1 MPAMLS
7 DFFSRRIA
15 APCGVPFFL
24 RLFFAGLLLCVNP
37 SVSASDDVSTRVLT
51 GSDFRSAHDA
61 LIETIEAEGLVVSA
75 VIPFNGMLARTA
87 KDLAQDASPFAEAEI
102 VQFCSS
108 VLAWQMVAEEPGQL
122 SLCPLS
128 IAIYAMATEPGKIM
142 LSYRLPGSGSPARA
156 KADDLLRRLA
166 ERAAELARLRW

>member
-1 MPAMLS
+1 MLS

-15 APCGVPFFL
+15 APFGVPFFL
-24 RLFFAGLLLCVNP
+24 RLLFGGALCA
-37 SVSASDDVSTRVLT
+37 SLAVSAAEDVATQMLA
-51 GSDFRSAHDA
+51 GSDFKSAHDA

-87 KDLAQDASPFAEAEI
+87 KDLAQEASPFAEAEI

-108 VLAWQMVAEEPGQL
+108 VLAWQMITEDASQL

-128 IAIYAMATEPGKIM
+128 IAIYAKAVEPGRVM
-142 LSYRLPGSGSPARA
+142 LAYRSPGRDSPARA
-156 KADDLLRRLA
+156 RGDDLLRRVVA
-166 ERAAELARLRW
+166 RAAELARLRW

>member
-1 MPAMLS
+1 MRS

-15 APCGVPFFL
+15 APFGVPFFL
-24 RLFFAGLLLCVNP
+24 RFFLAGLLCASLCA
-37 SVSASDDVSTRVLT
+37 SAADDVSSHLLV
-51 GSDFRSAHDA
+51 GSDFKSAHDA

-87 KDLAQDASPFAEAEI
+87 KDLAQEASPFAEAEI

-108 VLAWQMVAEEPGQL
+108 VLAWQMVAEDAAQL

-128 IAIYAMATEPGKIM
+128 IAIYAKAVEPGKIM
-142 LSYRLPGSGSPARA
+142 LAYRSPGRGSPARA
-156 KADDLLRRLA
+156 KGDDLLRRVA
-166 ERAAELARLRW
+166 ARAAELARLRW

>member
-1 MPAMLS
+1 MRS

-15 APCGVPFFL
+15 APFGVPFFL
-24 RLFFAGLLLCVNP
+24 RWLFAGLLIGL
-37 SVSASDDVSTRVLT
+37 SIGAFAADDVSKQVLV

-61 LIETIEAEGLVVSA
+61 LIEAIEADGLVVSA

-87 KDLAQDASPFAEAEI
+87 KDLAQEASPFAEAEI

-108 VLAWQMVAEEPGQL
+108 VLAWQIVAEDAGQL

-128 IAIYAMATEPGKIM
+128 IAIYAMAGEPGKI
-142 LSYRLPGSGSPARA
+142 LLAYRSPGRDSPARA

-166 ERAAELARLRW
+166 ARTAGLARLRW

>member
-1 MPAMLS
+1 MPSKLS
-7 DFFSRRIA
+7 LRQLAVPF
-15 APCGVPFFL
+15 GVPFFL
-24 RLFFAGLLLCVNP
+24 CCLLAGMLAGGG
-37 SVSASDDVSTRVLT
+37 SALAADDVFKRGLP

-61 LIETIEAEGLVVSA
+61 LIETVEAEGLVVSA

-87 KDLAQDASPFAEAEI
+87 KDLSHEASPFADAEI
-102 VQFCSS
+102 IQFCSS
-108 VLAWQMVAEEPGQL
+108 VLAWQMVAEDAGQL

-128 IAIYAMATEPGKIM
+128 IAIYTKAADPGRVMLAYRSPGRAT
-142 LSYRLPGSGSPARA
+142 PARA

>member
-1 MPAMLS
+1 M
-7 DFFSRRIA
+7 
-15 APCGVPFFL
+15 
-24 RLFFAGLLLCVNP
+24 RLFFAGLLCV
-37 SVSASDDVSTRVLT
+37 SLGVSAADDVATRVLA

-75 VIPFNGMLARTA
+75 VIPFNSMLARTA
-87 KDLAQDASPFAEAEI
+87 KDLAQEASPFAEAEI

-108 VLAWQMVAEEPGQL
+108 ILAWQMVTEDAGQL

-128 IAIYAMATEPGKIM
+128 IAIYALAKEPGKVM
-142 LSYRLPGSGSPARA
+142 LAYRFPGRGTPGRA

-166 ERAAELARLRW
+166 ERTVELARLRW